1 MMRSIL
7 CTNKYENEPL
17 GVMEKELP
25 DGFELKFL
33 EEQTEECLKDS
44 VADIDYILAGGRL
57 HITDEV
63 LNSATNLKMVQ
74 RTGVGLD
81 TLDLKALER
90 RRIPLYVNKGVN
102 AQSVAEHTL
111 MLFLACLR
119 KLNIIDKNSKKGIW
133 KKQEQGLQ
141 THELCGK
148 TVGIIGMGEIART
161 LVSLL
166 QPFHVRILYY
176 SHFRMES
183 SFEQEKGMEK
193 VSLNELLNSSDII
206 SIHCSLRDDTR
217 NLINWDNICKIKTG
231 AVLVNT
237 ARGNIVDEDAL
248 TAALINGRI
257 AYAGIDVHAME
268 PFKDNYPL
276 RELDNVILTP
286 HIAGV
291 TADSFSSMM
300 HQAFYNIKC
309 FEEGRLEEIEFSRY
323 GI

>member
-1 MMRSIL
+1 MKSIL

-17 GVMEKELP
+17 SILEKELP

-33 EEQTEECLKDS
+33 EEQTEECLRDS

-63 LNSATNLKMVQ
+63 LNNAANLKMVQ

-81 TLDLKALER
+81 TLDLNALER
-90 RRIPLYVNKGVN
+90 RRIPLYVNKGIN

-111 MLFLACLR
+111 MLILACLR
-119 KLNIIDKNSKKGIW
+119 RLTVIDKNTRKGIW

-141 THELCGK
+141 THELRGK
-148 TVGIIGMGEIART
+148 TVGIIGMGNISRI

-176 SHFRMES
+176 SRFRLET
-183 SFEQEKGMEK
+183 SFEKEKGMEK
-193 VSLNELLNSSDII
+193 VSLNELLRSSDII
-206 SIHCSLRDDTR
+206 SIHCALRDDTR
-217 NLINWDNICKIKTG
+217 NLVNRDMVDEIKNG

-237 ARGNIVDEDAL
+237 ARGGIVDESAL
-248 TAALINGRI
+248 TAALISGKI

-268 PFKDNYPL
+268 PFKDDYPL
-276 RELDNVILTP
+276 RNLDNVILTP
-286 HIAGV
+286 HVAGV

-309 FEEGRLEEIEFSRY
+309 FEEGRFEEIEYSRY
-323 GI
+323 EI